1 MRKLKV
7 QMNIAL
13 DNKWDKGMSE
23 FSLKN
28 LADID
33 CLLHGRKT
41 GEGFIPYWSDVAGNP
56 NDGEHAL
63 GKRFAEI
70 LNVIFSNTL
79 TSAKWNNTTILS
91 GDLTGQVKAL
101 KNKPGK
107 NIMVYGGDSFVSS
120 LIEHDLVDELYLM
133 VNPAG
138 LGDGQQTFNPLSINP
153 RLRLISSRPF
163 ESGCV
168 LLCYER

>member
-1 MRKLKV
+1 
-7 QMNIAL
+7 MNIAL

-23 FSLKN
+23 FSLTN

-41 GEGFIPYWSDVAGNP
+41 GEGFIPYWLDVANNP
-56 NDGEHAL
+56 DDSEHAL

-70 LNVIFSNTL
+70 PNVIFSNTL
-79 TSAKWNNTTILS
+79 TSAKWNRTTILS

-120 LIEHDLVDELYLM
+120 LIEHDLVDELHLM
-133 VNPAG
+133 VNPAA
-138 LGDGQQTFNPLSINP
+138 LGNGQQTFNPLSIHP
-153 RLRLISSRPF
+153 RWRLISSRPF
-163 ESGCV
+163 ECGCV

>member
-41 GEGFIPYWSDVAGNP
+41 GEGFIPYWSDAASNP
-56 NDGEHAL
+56 NEGEHGL
-63 GKRFAEI
+63 GKPFAEI
-70 LNVIFSNTL
+70 PNVIFSNTL
-79 TSAKWNNTTILS
+79 TSAKWNRTTILS
-91 GDLTGQVKAL
+91 GDLTEQVKAL
-101 KNKPGK
+101 KNKQGK

-120 LIEHDLVDELYLM
+120 LIEHDLVEELHL
-133 VNPAG
+133 AG
-138 LGDGQQTFNPLSINP
+138 LGNGQRTFNPLGINP
-153 RLRLISSRPF
+153 RLRLISSKPF
-163 ESGCV
+163 ESGSV